1 MEIEKALSALSK
13 TCPDSILTLADR
25 QGTAEI
31 TVAAKSFKEVM
42 EALRGL
48 GFDML
53 TDVVGIDRMPRTP
66 RFDVVYLLMA
76 MGDFSRLAV
85 KLEAAEGQDVP
96 SVSGIWHSA
105 DWGERE
111 VFDLLGIGFSGH
123 PDLKRILMWE
133 GFEGHPLRKDFPLEG
148 EDFDKPFDP
157 GTVKDYC

>member
-13 TCPDSILTLADR
+13 TCPGSILTRADR

-157 GTVKDYC
+157 ETVKDYC